1 MHNISVRKASELP
14 ESVRSVV
21 EQLLGRTIAPDEEVS
36 VSATPPRK
44 IPIHRED
51 RTGIAQ
57 RLEAFLDRRA
67 EKVKEV
73 PAGEIET
80 MIDEA
85 VAHARRHRN

>member
-1 MHNISVRKASELP
+1 MQNISVRRASELP
-14 ESVRSVV
+14 DSVRSVV
-21 EQLLGRTIAPDEEVS
+21 EKLLGRTISPDDEVS

-44 IPIHRED
+44 ATVHRED
-51 RTGIAQ
+51 RTAIAQ

-73 PAGEIET
+73 PAGEIEAV
-80 MIDEA
+80 IDEA